1 MYDMF
6 KVEKDYNEYQ
16 NKTFRIP
23 SEIVKELEV
32 VASKNN
38 ISVNRLVI
46 QCLQYSLDN
55 LDENSK

>member
-1 MYDMF
+1 MF

-23 SEIVKELEV
+23 SEIVKELEI

>member
-23 SEIVKELEV
+23 SEIIKELEI

-55 LDENSK
+55 LDEDSK

>member
-1 MYDMF
+1 MCDMF

-23 SEIVKELEV
+23 SEIVKELEI